1 MWDEEQFFHDFVSA
15 SDHVKMDEAFVDELK
30 KMAADD
36 DKNQQWLK
44 RMNLIRTAAVFAII
58 MLVCMIGIGVFLKT
72 QKSQIGSNSLSS
84 LSDKADLHA
93 GNEETSIYVGTIG
106 GKSEIEKAIDYIEN
120 KEITVLNQED
130 EFLSNKERSNLLEQ
144 LHHAKHIVERTILEE
159 LKNDADFE
167 EYKIEE
173 NNMVIKRYASGYIV
187 INDTAL
193 YQIQE

>member
-1 MWDEEQFFHDFVSA
+1 
-15 SDHVKMDEAFVDELK
+15 
-30 KMAADD
+30 
-36 DKNQQWLK
+36 
-44 RMNLIRTAAVFAII
+44 MNLIRTAAVFAII